1 MGDVQKEV
9 LKSRDKKKKKK
20 NSQALQSKWTQLP
33 SPVKGQLLGLSVKLM
48 GN

>member
-9 LKSRDKKKKKK
+9 LKSRDKKKKT
-20 NSQALQSKWTQLP
+20 SQALQSKWTQLP

>member
-9 LKSRDKKKKKK
+9 LKSRDKKKKK